1 MLKVPTQSFSSP
13 HVRESGIQQIFA
25 STMVWNPLRFGIR
38 NPYRNLDL
46 SYASLLFHS
55 VLPVITKSVKSVTKQ
70 SLCGWFLSCYS
81 LSSENSS
88 LSSCGRIQTYL
99 RLSSVKRENAP
110 KECETREKPLFS
122 QSQPKCQHAWF
133 TVKTKLTLRKSVFEL
148 FSHRQLVRRTVNSL
162 LTDLKLETRGVDPC
176 RTAII

>member
-1 MLKVPTQSFSSP
+1 MVSNHYGL
-13 HVRESGIQQIFA
+13 ESGIH
-25 STMVWNPLRFGIR
+25 
-38 NPYRNLDL
+38 RNLDL

-122 QSQPKCQHAWF
+122 QSQPKCENAWF
-133 TVKTKLTLRKSVFEL
+133 TVKTKLTLK
-148 FSHRQLVRRTVNSL
+148 
-162 LTDLKLETRGVDPC
+162 LTKICIWTLQSPPVSRSTM
-176 RTAII
+176 AIVPVQNTLSTFTT